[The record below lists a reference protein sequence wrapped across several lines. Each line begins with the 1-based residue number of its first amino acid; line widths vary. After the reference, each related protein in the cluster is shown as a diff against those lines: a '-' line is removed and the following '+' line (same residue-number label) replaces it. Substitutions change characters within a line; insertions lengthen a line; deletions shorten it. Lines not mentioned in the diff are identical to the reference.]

1 MEKYIVSSEVLQYTN
16 MTKEYFLKFYLVT
29 FKLIRNL
36 YLKIFHLVEYHFH
49 ERKHKLLFIF
59 NKDIYALFFRCIP

>member
-49 ERKHKLLFIF
+49 ERHKLLFIF